1 MILIDTSAWIE
12 FLRDTDS
19 SVCRQ
24 VSAALGD
31 EFATC
36 DAVRMELLAGARD
49 EEHLHSLRRLLAMAT
64 ILPIT
69 PAHYERAAVLYRRC
83 RQEGAT
89 VRKLIDCLIAA
100 VAIDAG
106 VPVLHQDRDF
116 DLLAMNT
123 RLETVA

>member
-19 SVCRQ
+19 SVCRR
-24 VSAALGD
+24 VNAALD
-31 EFATC
+31 SEIATC

-49 EEHLHSLRRLLAMAT
+49 EEHLRSLRRLLAMAT
-64 ILPIT
+64 VLPMA

-116 DLLAMNT
+116 DMLAMHT
-123 RLETVA
+123 RLKIVD

>member
-24 VSAALGD
+24 VSAALGS
-31 EFATC
+31 EFTTC

-49 EEHLHSLRRLLAMAT
+49 EEHLRSLRRLLAMAT
-64 ILPIT
+64 VLPIT
-69 PAHYERAAVLYRRC
+69 PGHYEQAAVLYRRC

-89 VRKLIDCLIAA
+89 VRKLIDSLIAA

-116 DLLAMNT
+116 DTLAMHT
-123 RLETVA
+123 RLSIL